1 MENQRRFKMGDVP
14 EKVTE
19 MAKGLGDALI
29 ERVKGYLKDEADT
42 EFLKEMALELAQL
55 QYQAMTA
62 TTEVEK
68 AQARKDIEFTH
79 ARINTF
85 IARQAIMIHSESQAV
100 FQEILRTV
108 GDVVTVLAKAA
119 LAAVLPS

>member
-1 MENQRRFKMGDVP
+1 MTNVP
-14 EKVTE
+14 EKVAE

-29 ERVKGYLKDEADT
+29 ERVKRYLKDEADT
-42 EFLKEMALELAQL
+42 EFLKEMALELAEL
-55 QYQAMTA
+55 QYQTMTA

-79 ARINTF
+79 ARVDTF
-85 IARQAIMIHSESQAV
+85 IARQAIRAHSESQAI
-100 FQEILRTV
+100 FEEILGTV

>member
-1 MENQRRFKMGDVP
+1 MGDVP

-62 TTEVEK
+62 TTEIEK

-79 ARINTF
+79 ARIDTF
-85 IARQAIMIHSESQAV
+85 IARQAIKIHSESQAV

-119 LAAVLPS
+119 LAAIIPS

>member
-1 MENQRRFKMGDVP
+1 MSDEVSDKIKD
-14 EKVTE
+14 

-29 ERVKGYLKDEADT
+29 ERVKGYLKDKADT

-62 TTEVEK
+62 TTEIEK

-79 ARINTF
+79 ARVDTF
-85 IARQAIMIHSESQAV
+85 IARQAIKIHSESQEI
-100 FQEILRTV
+100 FKEILGTV

-119 LAAVLPS
+119 LAAIIPS

>member
-1 MENQRRFKMGDVP
+1 MTDVP
-14 EKVTE
+14 EKVAE

-29 ERVKGYLKDEADT
+29 ERVKRYLKDEADT
-42 EFLKEMALELAQL
+42 EFLKEMALELAEL
-55 QYQAMTA
+55 QYQTMTA

-79 ARINTF
+79 ARVDTF
-85 IARQAIMIHSESQAV
+85 IARQAIRAHSESQQI
-100 FQEILRTV
+100 FKEILRTV

>member
-1 MENQRRFKMGDVP
+1 VSDEIPKRVVD
-14 EKVTE
+14 
-19 MAKGLGDALI
+19 MAEDLGDALI
-29 ERVKGYLKDEADT
+29 ERVKRYLKDEADT
-42 EFLKEMALELAQL
+42 EFLKEMALELAEL

-68 AQARKDIEFTH
+68 AQAKKDIEFTH
-79 ARINTF
+79 ARVDTF
-85 IARQAIMIHSESQAV
+85 IARQAIKAHSESQQI
-100 FQEILRTV
+100 FKEILRTV